1 MENGPAANLNIDFG
15 SENARGFSWPKRALL
30 SRGLPWFFRENELE
44 VQAFEE
50 IAKISLAIEGE
61 EANFSE

>member
-1 MENGPAANLNIDFG
+1 MV
-15 SENARGFSWPKRALL
+15 
-30 SRGLPWFFRENELE
+30 FRENELE

-61 EANFSE
+61 EANFSEERIPRLMS